1 LGDIKYVYVR
11 SWGNKERVFKIVS
24 FYLFRY
30 LSGRIDEIA
39 PAMRIEVKRAVWVR
53 LEEAE
58 RKLAYR
64 GERDMIRRAQQYL
77 RSHPEAFEDAA
88 SSAPR

>member
-1 LGDIKYVYVR
+1 MATQSLP
-11 SWGNKERVFKIVS
+11 S
-24 FYLFRY
+24 FRY
-30 LSGRIDEIA
+30 TTRFAFQHVSNYDGTSDSICLRCHSPIASSHDESS
-39 PAMRIEVKRAVWVR
+39 